1 MIRPFINSIKNAA
14 LVAVG
19 TALLFGATTQAS
31 PATTNDRWLHVRV
44 VSSDNK
50 GETVAVNI
58 PLEVAEKI
66 LPAIN
71 KNQLHGGKVTIDKLD
86 ADGVDVRALLEAV
99 RTSKDGEFVT
109 VNSKDGDVR
118 VAKQNGYMLV
128 HVTDTSGKHHV
139 HMHHH
144 DGTDADAKNK
154 DAADSKGTSD
164 SKDAKETHV
173 EVKIPL
179 SVVDALFS
187 AGKDELDLVAG
198 LKMLSTQ
205 GDQELVSV
213 KDDDNT
219 VRVWIDSKNTNGS
232 EGGSR

>member
-1 MIRPFINSIKNAA
+1 MIRPSISSIRNAA

-19 TALLFGATTQAS
+19 TALLFGAIAQAS

-44 VSSDNK
+44 VSSDNN
-50 GETVAVNI
+50 GETVSVNI

-66 LPAIN
+66 LPTIN

-139 HMHHH
+139 RMHHH
-144 DGTDADAKNK
+144 GGGDADAKVK
-154 DAADSKGTSD
+154 DTAD

-198 LKMLSTQ
+198 LKMLSAQ

-213 KDDDNT
+213 KDEDNT

>member
-1 MIRPFINSIKNAA
+1 MMRPFISSIKIAA
-14 LVAVG
+14 LVAAG
-19 TALLFGATTQAS
+19 TALFFGATTQAS

-44 VSSDNK
+44 VSADNQ
-50 GETVAVNI
+50 GETVSVNI

-66 LPAIN
+66 LPTIN

-86 ADGVDVRALLEAV
+86 SDGVDVRALLEAV

-118 VAKQNGYMLV
+118 VAKQNGFMLV
-128 HVTDTSGKHHV
+128 HVTDNSGKHHV
-139 HMHHH
+139 HMRHH
-144 DGTDADAKNK
+144 DGSDANTSEK
-154 DAADSKGTSD
+154 DRADG
-164 SKDAKETHV
+164 KDPKVTHV

-198 LKMLSTQ
+198 LKMLSAQ

-213 KDDDNT
+213 KDEDNT

>member
-1 MIRPFINSIKNAA
+1 M
-14 LVAVG
+14 
-19 TALLFGATTQAS
+19 
-31 PATTNDRWLHVRV
+31 
-44 VSSDNK
+44 
-50 GETVAVNI
+50 
-58 PLEVAEKI
+58 
-66 LPAIN
+66 
-71 KNQLHGGKVTIDKLD
+71 
-86 ADGVDVRALLEAV
+86 EAV

-128 HVTDTSGKHHV
+128 HVTDNSGKHHV
-139 HMHHH
+139 HMHHQN
-144 DGTDADAKNK
+144 GSDAGGSGKDSADTKDVKETK
-154 DAADSKGTSD
+154 DAQV
-164 SKDAKETHV
+164 THV

-198 LKMLSTQ
+198 LKMLSAQ

-213 KDDDNT
+213 KDEDNT

>member
-1 MIRPFINSIKNAA
+1 MMRPFISSIKIAA
-14 LVAVG
+14 LVAAG
-19 TALLFGATTQAS
+19 TALFFGATTQAS

-44 VSSDNK
+44 VSADNQ
-50 GETVAVNI
+50 GETVSVNI

-66 LPAIN
+66 LPTIN

-86 ADGVDVRALLEAV
+86 SDGVDVRALLEAV

-128 HVTDTSGKHHV
+128 HVTDNSGKHHV
-139 HMHHH
+139 HMRHH
-144 DGTDADAKNK
+144 DGSDANTSENDRADGK
-154 DAADSKGTSD
+154 DPKV
-164 SKDAKETHV
+164 THV

-198 LKMLSTQ
+198 LKMLSAQ

-213 KDDDNT
+213 KDEDNT

>member
-1 MIRPFINSIKNAA
+1 MIRPFISSVRHAA

-31 PATTNDRWLHVRV
+31 PATANDRWLHVRV
-44 VSSDNK
+44 VSADDK
-50 GETVAVNI
+50 GETVSVNI

-66 LPAIN
+66 LPTIN

-86 ADGVDVRALLEAV
+86 SDGVDVRALLEAV

-128 HVTDTSGKHHV
+128 HVTDNSGKHHV
-139 HMHHH
+139 HMRHH
-144 DGTDADAKNK
+144 DGRDATTKEKDGADAKV
-154 DAADSKGTSD
+154 
-164 SKDAKETHV
+164 THV

-198 LKMLSTQ
+198 LKMLSAQ

-213 KDDDNT
+213 KDEDDT
-219 VRVWIDSKNTNGS
+219 VRVWIDSKNTNGY

>member
-1 MIRPFINSIKNAA
+1 

-31 PATTNDRWLHVRV
+31 PATANDRWLHVRV
-44 VSSDNK
+44 VSADDK
-50 GETVAVNI
+50 GETVSVNI

-66 LPAIN
+66 LPTIN

-86 ADGVDVRALLEAV
+86 SDGVNARALLEAV

-128 HVTDTSGKHHV
+128 HVTDNSGKHHV

-144 DGTDADAKNK
+144 GGSDANTNEKDSADAKDGK
-154 DAADSKGTSD
+154 V
-164 SKDAKETHV
+164 THV

-198 LKMLSTQ
+198 LKMLAMQ

-213 KDDDNT
+213 KDEDNT

>member
-1 MIRPFINSIKNAA
+1 MIRPFITSIGNAA

-19 TALLFGATTQAS
+19 AALLFGAATQAS

-44 VSSDNK
+44 VSADNK
-50 GETVAVNI
+50 GETVSVNI

-66 LPAIN
+66 LPTIN
-71 KNQLHGGKVTIDKLD
+71 KNQLHGGKVTIDKFD
-86 ADGVDVRALLEAV
+86 ADGIDVRALMEAV

-128 HVTDTSGKHHV
+128 HVTDSSGKHHV
-139 HMHHH
+139 RMHHH
-144 DGTDADAKNK
+144 GSDIDANDK
-154 DAADSKGTSD
+154 DSV
-164 SKDAKETHV
+164 DAKEAKDTKEVKVTHV

-213 KDDDNT
+213 KDEENT

>member
-1 MIRPFINSIKNAA
+1 MIRPFTSSLKNAA
-14 LVAVG
+14 LAAVG
-19 TALLFGATTQAS
+19 AALLLGATATTTPGS

-50 GETVAVNI
+50 GETVSVNI

-66 LPAIN
+66 LPTIN
-71 KNQLHGGKVTIDKLD
+71 KNQLHGGKVTIDKLES
-86 ADGVDVRALLEAV
+86 DGVDVRALLEAV

-109 VNSKDGDVR
+109 VNSQDGDVR

-128 HVTDTSGKHHV
+128 HVTDSTGKHHV
-139 HMHHH
+139 HMRHH
-144 DGTDADAKNK
+144 DGNNANTKDQGSVDVK
-154 DAADSKGTSD
+154 DAQV
-164 SKDAKETHV
+164 THV

-198 LKMLSTQ
+198 LKMLSAQ

-213 KDDDNT
+213 KDEDNT

-232 EGGSR
+232 DGGSR

>member
-1 MIRPFINSIKNAA
+1 MIRPISSIKNAA

-19 TALLFGATTQAS
+19 TTLLLGATTQAS

-44 VSSDNK
+44 VSSDNS
-50 GETVAVNI
+50 GETVSVNI

-66 LPAIN
+66 LPTIN

-86 ADGVDVRALLEAV
+86 ADGVDVRALMEAV

-139 HMHHH
+139 HMRHH
-144 DGTDADAKNK
+144 DGSGADAKNK
-154 DAADSKGTSD
+154 DAADSKDT
-164 SKDAKETHV
+164 KETHV
-173 EVKIPL
+173 EVKIPM
-179 SVVDALFS
+179 SVVGALFS

-198 LKMLSTQ
+198 LKMLSAQ

-213 KDDDNT
+213 KDEDNT
-219 VRVWIDSKNTNGS
+219 VRVWIDSKNTNES

>member
-1 MIRPFINSIKNAA
+1 MIRPFTSSIKNAA

-19 TALLFGATTQAS
+19 TALLLGVTTQAG

-44 VSSDNK
+44 VSSDNN
-50 GETVAVNI
+50 GETVSVNI

-66 LPAIN
+66 LPTIN

-86 ADGVDVRALLEAV
+86 ADGVDVRALMEAV
-99 RTSKDGEFVT
+99 RTSRDGEFVT

-139 HMHHH
+139 HMRHH

-154 DAADSKGTSD
+154 DAADSKDT
-164 SKDAKETHV
+164 KETHV

-187 AGKDELDLVAG
+187 GGKDELDLVAG
-198 LKMLSTQ
+198 LKMLSAQ

-213 KDDDNT
+213 KDEDNT
-219 VRVWIDSKNTNGS
+219 VRVWIDSKSTNGS

>member
-1 MIRPFINSIKNAA
+1 
-14 LVAVG
+14 
-19 TALLFGATTQAS
+19 
-31 PATTNDRWLHVRV
+31 
-44 VSSDNK
+44 
-50 GETVAVNI
+50 
-58 PLEVAEKI
+58 
-66 LPAIN
+66 LPTIN

-86 ADGVDVRALLEAV
+86 SDGVDVRALVEAV

-109 VNSKDGDVR
+109 VNSREGDVR

-128 HVTDTSGKHHV
+128 HVTDNSGKHRV

-144 DGTDADAKNK
+144 AGSDGNTPEKDNADAK
-154 DAADSKGTSD
+154 
-164 SKDAKETHV
+164 DAKVTHV

-198 LKMLSTQ
+198 LKMLSAQ

-213 KDDDNT
+213 KDEDNT

>member
-1 MIRPFINSIKNAA
+1 MIQLISSIKKAA

-19 TALLFGATTQAS
+19 TTLLLGATTPAG

-44 VSSDNK
+44 VSSDDH
-50 GETVAVNI
+50 GETVSVNI

-66 LPAIN
+66 LPTVN
-71 KNQLHGGKVTIDKLD
+71 KNQLHGGKVTIDKLN
-86 ADGVDVRALLEAV
+86 ADGVDVRALMEAV

-139 HMHHH
+139 HMRHH
-144 DGTDADAKNK
+144 DGTDADAKTK
-154 DAADSKGTSD
+154 DAADSKD
-164 SKDAKETHV
+164 MKETHV

-198 LKMLSTQ
+198 LKVLSAQ

-213 KDDDNT
+213 KDEENT

>member
-1 MIRPFINSIKNAA
+1 MIRPFISSIKNAA
-14 LVAVG
+14 LVAIG
-19 TALLFGATTQAS
+19 TALLSGATTPAN

-44 VSSDNK
+44 VSADNQ
-50 GETVAVNI
+50 GETVSVNI

-66 LPAIN
+66 LPTIN

-86 ADGVDVRALLEAV
+86 SDGVDVRALLEAV

-128 HVTDTSGKHHV
+128 HVTDNSGKHHV

-144 DGTDADAKNK
+144 DGSDANTNEK
-154 DAADSKGTSD
+154 DSAG
-164 SKDAKETHV
+164 AKEVAVTHV

-198 LKMLSTQ
+198 LKMLSAQ

-213 KDDDNT
+213 KDEDNT

>member
-1 MIRPFINSIKNAA
+1 MIRPFISSVKNAA

-19 TALLFGATTQAS
+19 TALFFGATTQAR
-31 PATTNDRWLHVRV
+31 PATANDRWLHVRV
-44 VSSDNK
+44 VSADNK
-50 GETVAVNI
+50 GETVSVNI

-66 LPAIN
+66 LPTIN
-71 KNQLHGGKVTIDKLD
+71 KNQLHGGKVTIEKLD
-86 ADGVDVRALLEAV
+86 SDGVDVRALLEAV

-128 HVTDTSGKHHV
+128 HVTDNSGKHHV
-139 HMHHH
+139 RLHHH
-144 DGTDADAKNK
+144 DGSDANTNEKDSADAK
-154 DAADSKGTSD
+154 
-164 SKDAKETHV
+164 DAKVTHV

-198 LKMLSTQ
+198 LKVLSVQ

-213 KDDDNT
+213 KDEDNT

>member
-1 MIRPFINSIKNAA
+1 MIQLISSIKKAA

-19 TALLFGATTQAS
+19 TTLLLGATTPAG

-44 VSSDNK
+44 VSSDDH
-50 GETVAVNI
+50 GETVSVNI

-66 LPAIN
+66 LPTVN
-71 KNQLHGGKVTIDKLD
+71 KNQLHGGKVTIDKLN
-86 ADGVDVRALLEAV
+86 ADGVDVRALMEAV

-139 HMHHH
+139 HMGHH
-144 DGTDADAKNK
+144 DGSDADAKTK
-154 DAADSKGTSD
+154 DAADSKD
-164 SKDAKETHV
+164 MKETHV

-187 AGKDELDLVAG
+187 AGKGELDLVAG
-198 LKMLSTQ
+198 LKMLSAQ

-213 KDDDNT
+213 KDEENT

>member
-1 MIRPFINSIKNAA
+1 MIRPFIASVKNAA
-14 LVAVG
+14 LLAVG
-19 TALLFGATTQAS
+19 TALLFGATAQAS
-31 PATTNDRWLHVRV
+31 PATANDRWLHVRV
-44 VSSDNK
+44 VSADNK
-50 GETVAVNI
+50 GETVSVNI

-66 LPAIN
+66 LPTIN

-86 ADGVDVRALLEAV
+86 SDGVDVRALLEAV

-128 HVTDTSGKHHV
+128 HVTDNSGKHHAQ
-139 HMHHH
+139 MHHH
-144 DGTDADAKNK
+144 DGGDANTNEKDSADAKGGK
-154 DAADSKGTSD
+154 V
-164 SKDAKETHV
+164 THV

-198 LKMLSTQ
+198 LKMLSAQ

-213 KDDDNT
+213 KDEDDT
-219 VRVWIDSKNTNGS
+219 VRVWIDSKNTNGY

>member
-1 MIRPFINSIKNAA
+1 MRNAA

-44 VSSDNK
+44 VSADNQ
-50 GETVAVNI
+50 GETVSVNI

-66 LPAIN
+66 LPTIN

-86 ADGVDVRALLEAV
+86 SDGVDVRALMEAV

-128 HVTDTSGKHHV
+128 HVTDNSGKHHV

-144 DGTDADAKNK
+144 DGSDANTTKKDNADAKDGK
-154 DAADSKGTSD
+154 V
-164 SKDAKETHV
+164 THV
-173 EVKIPL
+173 DVKIPL

-198 LKMLSTQ
+198 LKMLSAQ

-213 KDDDNT
+213 KDEDNT
-219 VRVWIDSKNTNGS
+219 VRVWIDSKNTNGY

>member
-1 MIRPFINSIKNAA
+1 MIRPSISSISNAA

-19 TALLFGATTQAS
+19 TALLFGAIAQAS
-31 PATTNDRWLHVRV
+31 SATTNDRWLHVRV
-44 VSSDNK
+44 VSSDNN
-50 GETVAVNI
+50 GETVSVNI

-66 LPAIN
+66 LPTIN
-71 KNQLHGGKVTIDKLD
+71 KHQLHNGKVTIDKLD

-139 HMHHH
+139 RMHHH
-144 DGTDADAKNK
+144 GGGDADAKVK
-154 DAADSKGTSD
+154 DTADSKDT
-164 SKDAKETHV
+164 KETHV

-198 LKMLSTQ
+198 LKMLSAQ

-213 KDDDNT
+213 KDEDNT

>member
-1 MIRPFINSIKNAA
+1 
-14 LVAVG
+14 
-19 TALLFGATTQAS
+19 
-31 PATTNDRWLHVRV
+31 V
-44 VSSDNK
+44 VSSDNN
-50 GETVAVNI
+50 GETVSVNI

-66 LPAIN
+66 LPTIN
-71 KNQLHGGKVTIDKLD
+71 KNQLHGGKVTIDKLH
-86 ADGVDVRALLEAV
+86 ADGVDVRALMEAV
-99 RTSKDGEFVT
+99 RTSRDGEFVT

-139 HMHHH
+139 HMRHH

-154 DAADSKGTSD
+154 DAADSKDT
-164 SKDAKETHV
+164 KETHV

-187 AGKDELDLVAG
+187 GGKDELDLVAG
-198 LKMLSTQ
+198 LKMLSAQ

-213 KDDDNT
+213 KDEDNT
-219 VRVWIDSKNTNGS
+219 VRVWIDSKSTNGS

>member
-1 MIRPFINSIKNAA
+1 MIQPFRNSVSNAA
-14 LVAVG
+14 LVALG
-19 TALLFGATTQAS
+19 AALLFGATTQAS
-31 PATTNDRWLHVRV
+31 PATANDRWLHVRV
-44 VSSDNK
+44 VSADNQ
-50 GETVAVNI
+50 GETVSVNI

-66 LPAIN
+66 LPTIN
-71 KNQLHGGKVTIDKLD
+71 KKQLHGGKVTIDKLD
-86 ADGVDVRALLEAV
+86 SDGVDVRALLEAV

-128 HVTDTSGKHHV
+128 HVTDSSGKHHV
-139 HMHHH
+139 RMHHH
-144 DGTDADAKNK
+144 DHDGSDANTDEK
-154 DAADSKGTSD
+154 DSAVA
-164 SKDAKETHV
+164 KDAKPTHV

-198 LKMLSTQ
+198 LKMLSVQ

-213 KDDDNT
+213 KDEDNT